1 MLKSTFRAGTTA
13 YQWPYYAV
21 RRKLRDVLLGGSDI
35 ARVRV
40 WDSLNWPVLR
50 DTSLNS
56 MTSPETLL
64 HDSLLTVVMFYGQD
78 VCQWLDAL
86 AALV

>member
-1 MLKSTFRAGTTA
+1 MEESTFRDGTTA

-21 RRKLRDVLLGGSDI
+21 RKKLRDVLLGGSDVS
-35 ARVRV
+35 RVRA
-40 WDSLNWPVLR
+40 WDSLNWPVLH

-56 MTSPETLL
+56 MPSPG
-64 HDSLLTVVMFYGQD
+64 TVYLVIFDGQD